1 MATGPSDLDSAPVDI
16 LPRIHE
22 KSFLFLKTKT
32 KQKRKVGRRKKLIL
46 ITNFVFVLMCKF
58 RMYE

>member
-32 KQKRKVGRRKKLIL
+32 KQKRKIGRKKE
-46 ITNFVFVLMCKF
+46 TDSNYKF
-58 RMYE
+58 CFRSNV

>member
-22 KSFLFLKTKT
+22 KSFLFLKTKNKT
-32 KQKRKVGRRKKLIL
+32 KEKEGRKKE
-46 ITNFVFVLMCKF
+46 TDFNYKF
-58 RMYE
+58 CFCSNV